1 MRQVFNLQTYD
12 SWGGALGLHVD
23 GIKRPETAE
32 PREGLEPVV
41 LIDEHGRSWRQYAS
55 DDLTEELGAKPTAEQ
70 IDTRAHALHGAR
82 LDAAE
87 AYLEQCREIGSR
99 TRGPKTQKPIA
110 GFLIAGLPRYGARN
124 AWSQWISDAETMQL
138 DQLRTEQA
146 RVTLEYTT
154 AALRFILDRAGPG
167 TMLVRCGIHQDEA
180 APHAHAFLVLADTD
194 GRLGWNR
201 IGQAF
206 GVDKGALVPERRSEK
221 ALGRHE
227 LGRALQTQFHRDVA
241 SRFGLERGGEGG
253 TSKRT
258 EVDREKGLAL
268 RIEEERQEADREA
281 EQRVQDERERARR
294 HEQNLVAAHEAQL
307 LYERAERR
315 TITGQR
321 DEGRQDLAA
330 AQKSLE
336 AAKTE
341 AGEKLKTAQDRIA
354 RLEADMNAARGA
366 EQHQKALVSAA
377 DKALAAEKTRS
388 ERLGSDVSAAR
399 QAVSAAERDADARD
413 AEWKAALPKVRA
425 EAVDARDAEWKAAL
439 PKVRAE
445 AVDARDAEWKA
456 ALPKVRAEA
465 VDARDAEWKVT
476 LTENDRG
483 WRADIAKLQNDNLGL
498 LERNIALQDQ
508 VTGAEGS
515 AGSRLLKL
523 HNLQVDLKRSD
534 EQVVSL
540 RAERDQAQATVA
552 ALKQD
557 VATERRGG
565 EAAEHRAVTFE
576 GERDQA
582 RTTLQ
587 EFKAWC
593 TDLAAPYIDAVTA
606 ERDALLQTVAELQ
619 DRIKKLV
626 GPKVS
631 EPAPREVAPASSRDR
646 PTSPPTAIPV
656 RPDPVAAYLKSR
668 LHNRVVPQR

>member
-1 MRQVFNLQTYD
+1 
-12 SWGGALGLHVD
+12 
-23 GIKRPETAE
+23 
-32 PREGLEPVV
+32 
-41 LIDEHGRSWRQYAS
+41 
-55 DDLTEELGAKPTAEQ
+55 
-70 IDTRAHALHGAR
+70 
-82 LDAAE
+82 
-87 AYLEQCREIGSR
+87 
-99 TRGPKTQKPIA
+99 
-110 GFLIAGLPRYGARN
+110 
-124 AWSQWISDAETMQL
+124 MQL

-201 IGQAF
+201 VGQAF

-413 AEWKAALPKVRA
+413 AEWK
-425 EAVDARDAEWKAAL
+425 
-439 PKVRAE
+439 
-445 AVDARDAEWKA
+445 
-456 ALPKVRAEA
+456 
-465 VDARDAEWKVT
+465 VT

-508 VTGAEGS
+508 VTDAEGS
-515 AGSRLLKL
+515 AGFRLLKL

-606 ERDALLQTVAELQ
+606 ERDALLQAVAELQ

>member
-1 MRQVFNLQTYD
+1 
-12 SWGGALGLHVD
+12 
-23 GIKRPETAE
+23 
-32 PREGLEPVV
+32 
-41 LIDEHGRSWRQYAS
+41 
-55 DDLTEELGAKPTAEQ
+55 
-70 IDTRAHALHGAR
+70 
-82 LDAAE
+82 
-87 AYLEQCREIGSR
+87 
-99 TRGPKTQKPIA
+99 
-110 GFLIAGLPRYGARN
+110 
-124 AWSQWISDAETMQL
+124 MQL

-146 RVTLEYTT
+146 RVTLAYTT

-167 TMLVRCGIHQDEA
+167 TMLIRCGIHQDEA

-201 IGQAF
+201 VGQAF
-206 GVDKGALVPERRSEK
+206 GVDKGAPVPERRSVK

-268 RIEEERQEADREA
+268 RIKEERQEADREA
-281 EQRVQDERERARR
+281 EQRMQDERERARR
-294 HEQNLVAAHEAQL
+294 HEQVLVAAHEAQL
-307 LYERAERR
+307 LDERAERR

-354 RLEADMNAARGA
+354 RL
-366 EQHQKALVSAA
+366 
-377 DKALAAEKTRS
+377 
-388 ERLGSDVSAAR
+388 
-399 QAVSAAERDADARD
+399 DADWKAALPKVRAERD

-425 EAVDARDAEWKAAL
+425 ERDAEWKAAIDARDAEWKAA
-439 PKVRAE
+439 
-445 AVDARDAEWKA
+445 
-456 ALPKVRAEA
+456 
-465 VDARDAEWKVT
+465 

-483 WRADIAKLQNDNLGL
+483 WRADIAKLKSDNLEL
-498 LERNIALQDQ
+498 LERNNALQDQ
-508 VTGAEGS
+508 VRDAEGS

-523 HNLQVDLKRSD
+523 QNLRADLKRSD

-540 RAERDQAQATVA
+540 RADVA

-582 RTTLQ
+582 RTALQ
-587 EFKAWC
+587 ELKAWC
-593 TDLAAPYIDAVTA
+593 TDLAAPYIDLAAPYIDAVTA

-646 PTSPPTAIPV
+646 RTSPPTAIPV
-656 RPDPVAAYLKSR
+656 RPDPVAAYRKSR

>member
-1 MRQVFNLQTYD
+1 MEVPRREPTIRQVFNLQTYD

-32 PREGLEPVV
+32 PRDGLEPVV
-41 LIDEHGRSWRQYAS
+41 LIDEHGRSWRQHAS
-55 DDLTEELGAKPTAEQ
+55 DDLTEKLGAKPTAEQ
-70 IDTRAHALHGAR
+70 IDKRAHALHGAR

-87 AYLEQCREIGSR
+87 AYLKQCREIGSR
-99 TRGPKTQKPIA
+99 TRGPKTKKPIA

-124 AWSQWISDAETMQL
+124 AWSQWIPDAETMQL
-138 DQLRTEQA
+138 DKLRTEQA

-201 IGQAF
+201 VGQAF
-206 GVDKGALVPERRSEK
+206 GVDKGAPVPERRSVE

-241 SRFGLERGGEGG
+241 SRFGLERGGDGG
-253 TSKRT
+253 TAKRM

-281 EQRVQDERERARR
+281 EQRMQDERE
-294 HEQNLVAAHEAQL
+294 
-307 LYERAERR
+307 
-315 TITGQR
+315 
-321 DEGRQDLAA
+321 
-330 AQKSLE
+330 SLE

-341 AGEKLKTAQDRIA
+341 AGEKLQRAQDRIA
-354 RLEADMNAARGA
+354 RLEATMNAARGA

-388 ERLGSDVSAAR
+388 ERLESDVSAAR

-425 EAVDARDAEWKAAL
+425 EAVHARDAEWKAA
-439 PKVRAE
+439 
-445 AVDARDAEWKA
+445 
-456 ALPKVRAEA
+456 
-465 VDARDAEWKVT
+465 

-483 WRADIAKLQNDNLGL
+483 WRADIAKLKSDNLEL
-498 LERNIALQDQ
+498 LERNNALQDQ
-508 VTGAEGS
+508 VRDAEGS

-523 HNLQVDLKRSD
+523 QNLRADLKRSV

-540 RAERDQAQATVA
+540 RADVA

-565 EAAEHRAVTFE
+565 QAAEHRAVTFE

-582 RTTLQ
+582 RMALQ
-587 EFKAWC
+587 ELKAWC
-593 TDLAAPYIDAVTA
+593 TDLAAPYIDLAAPYIDAVTA
-606 ERDALLQTVAELQ
+606 ERDALLQTVGELQ

-646 PTSPPTAIPV
+646 RTSPPTAIPV
-656 RPDPVAAYLKSR
+656 RPDPVAAYRKSR

>member
-99 TRGPKTQKPIA
+99 TRGPKTKKPIA

-124 AWSQWISDAETMQL
+124 VWSQWIPDAETMQL
-138 DQLRTEQA
+138 DKLRTEQA

-201 IGQAF
+201 VGQAF
-206 GVDKGALVPERRSEK
+206 GVDKGALVPKRRSEK

-241 SRFGLERGGEGG
+241 SEFGLERGGEGG

-281 EQRVQDERERARR
+281 EQRVQDERERARG
-294 HEQNLVAAHEAQL
+294 HEQKLVAAHEAQL

-330 AQKSLE
+330 AQKSLV

-388 ERLGSDVSAAR
+388 ERLESDVSAAR
-399 QAVSAAERDADARD
+399 QAVSAAERAADARD

-425 EAVDARDAEWKAAL
+425 EAVDARDAEWKVAL
-439 PKVRAE
+439 TENDRGWRVA
-445 AVDARDAEWKA
+445 
-456 ALPKVRAEA
+456 
-465 VDARDAEWKVT
+465 

-483 WRADIAKLQNDNLGL
+483 WRADIAKLQNDNLVL
-498 LERNIALQDQ
+498 LERNTALQGQ
-508 VTGAEGS
+508 VTHAEGS
-515 AGSRLLKL
+515 AGSSLL
-523 HNLQVDLKRSD
+523 NLLNLRADLKRSD

-593 TDLAAPYIDAVTA
+593 TDLAEPYIDLAAPYIDAVTA
-606 ERDALLQTVAELQ
+606 ERDALLQTVDALQ

-668 LHNRVVPQR
+668 LHNRLHNRVVTTQR